1 MQCASNAPCRAAYN
15 MRCCKFVRSSL
26 PELVRS
32 RIDHRPLGA
41 DTQIPNVTDRVERT
55 LPPMTVRSHSARRQF
70 EVTRWRLRTASST
83 TGCVVALSGE
93 PRLSGNTQQVHAPG
107 PCHLVGEDDDSE
119 SSCRLFTLPCAL
131 LQHILSLC
139 DGRTV
144 CHPAS
149 CWPISPLWPSCHHT
163 HTATRLAWQLGAL
176 DCCCAAFHR
185 PPHGAPRS
193 LVDTAVRDAALK
205 QYGPRRARLLVR
217 APSAVHLP
225 PSGGHPV

>member
-1 MQCASNAPCRAAYN
+1 
-15 MRCCKFVRSSL
+15 
-26 PELVRS
+26 
-32 RIDHRPLGA
+32 
-41 DTQIPNVTDRVERT
+41 
-55 LPPMTVRSHSARRQF
+55 MTVRSHSARRQF

-144 CHPAS
+144 GHPAS

-205 QYGPRRARLLVR
+205 QYGFWHGAAHALTRRAELELEVG
-217 APSAVHLP
+217 VGKY
-225 PSGGHPV
+225 SGAEVV